1 MEPKKFNLKNDIIFK
16 AFFARK
22 GNEEFLIDFLNA
34 LLGIK
39 ILKIEIKEE
48 VNLEK
53 LAVTEKGGRLD
64 IQAKLND
71 DMIANIE
78 LQMQDRGNMQIRTSY
93 YAAKIMAREMRI
105 GVPYEE
111 MEKIILINIL
121 GYDMFPELKEDYIH
135 KTAIVLDRHR
145 DYTVMDNIEWWFI
158 ELSKFRK
165 IRPDMN
171 EKINQWLAFI
181 DDEDKE
187 MISMAEE
194 KNKTLKKAREEM
206 EYLTGDEEVKRLA
219 ELREKWDMEY
229 ELSMKYARKQ
239 GAEDGLRLG
248 KKERIR
254 ARQKRADQ
262 SKVRKSGLEQGKKQ
276 ANRET
281 AKKLLKIEMPIEQIS
296 EITGL
301 SKEEIEEIE
310 KRLKQ

>member
-1 MEPKKFNLKNDIIFK
+1 MEHKLEQKKLNLKNDIIFK

-64 IQAKLND
+64 IQAKLNED
-71 DMIANIE
+71 IIANIE
-78 LQMQDRGNMQIRTSY
+78 LQIQDRGNMQIRTSY
-93 YAAKIMAREMRI
+93 YAAKIMAREMRV

-121 GYDMFPELKEDYIH
+121 GYNMFPKIKEDYIH
-135 KTAIVLDRHR
+135 KTAIVLDKHR
-145 DYTVMDNIEWWFI
+145 NYVVMDNIEWWFI
-158 ELSKFRK
+158 ELPKFRE

-187 MISMAEE
+187 MVSMAEE

-239 GAEDGLRLG
+239 GTEDGLRLG
-248 KKERIR
+248 KKERTR
-254 ARQKRADQ
+254 ARKKRAD
-262 SKVRKSGLEQGKKQ
+262 
-276 ANRET
+276 
-281 AKKLLKIEMPIEQIS
+281 
-296 EITGL
+296 
-301 SKEEIEEIE
+301 
-310 KRLKQ
+310 